1 MYVGGFGLDSGE
13 RNLPAI
19 QPDIETEKETR
30 PTMVRRTKEEA
41 SATRSL
47 ILDSAERVFEEHGVS
62 GASLQQIAQA
72 AGLTRGAIYWHFEDK
87 AALFHAMMERIHL
100 PLKESLRGLREA
112 EPGEPL
118 KHIRAMLVSALR
130 QVAGNAQ
137 TRRVFGIAAHKV
149 EYAGELGLLRERH
162 ISGRD
167 ACVADIERDLRQARR
182 YGQVGKRI
190 PTRAAALG
198 LHALVDGLI
207 HNWVLAPHGFDLVK
221 VGTHALDAYLTGLGA
236 GQDASVKPAPMA

>member
-1 MYVGGFGLDSGE
+1 M
-13 RNLPAI
+13 A
-19 QPDIETEKETR
+19 
-30 PTMVRRTKEEA
+30 RRTKAEA

-47 ILDSAERVFEEHGVS
+47 ILDTAERVFEERGVS

-87 AALFHAMMERIHL
+87 AALFHAMMERVHL
-100 PLKESLRGLREA
+100 PLEESLQGLRTT

-137 TRRVFGIAAHKV
+137 MQRVFAIAAHKV
-149 EYAGELGLLRERH
+149 EYTGELGSLRERH

-167 ACVADIERDLRQARR
+167 ACVADVERDLRLARR
-182 YGQVGKRI
+182 RGQIGTHM

-198 LHALVDGLI
+198 LHALIDGLI
-207 HNWVLAPHGFDLVK
+207 NNWVLAPDGFDLVK
-221 VGTHALDAYLTGLGA
+221 VGTHALDAYLAGLAPGL
-236 GQDASVKPAPMA
+236 DAAAQPVSAA